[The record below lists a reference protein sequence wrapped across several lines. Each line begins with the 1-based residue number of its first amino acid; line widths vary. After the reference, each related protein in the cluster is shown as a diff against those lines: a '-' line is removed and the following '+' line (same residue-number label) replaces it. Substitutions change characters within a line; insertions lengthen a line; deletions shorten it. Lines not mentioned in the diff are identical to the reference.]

1 MKFNPKIGF
10 FAILSI
16 IVSCVPQELDNIQ
29 AFRYKFPEL
38 EEVNPLPIV
47 ELTLPPEVEV
57 FLGAIL
63 IGIPA
68 EELVRDVVAAVIDE
82 NISDINLAVIDD
94 FSKISP
100 EISTDDLKEKVNEE
114 WIVGVL
120 SGTIQPA
127 SDFIL
132 IAQIFKSDPDMA
144 KYLAQIEFPQI
155 DGFIVNGRI
164 IFPDLIPK
172 TIPIPESLRISTLVT
187 PCKEAAEKLYLQ
199 NIDELEQQAVQQN
212 AQALQFYDLL
222 RSQAISKYNQRILDA
237 EKIMADDLKRF
248 YEFVVFFNAA
258 VDALVY
264 PDEVKRGLKI
274 YIIAYVIQLRNQ
286 IIAYDNSYD
295 LAIILERNRKLELI
309 RFEQSDVEFSIR
321 DNLTNAMEEQKMT
334 YNTAVNNCH
343 NQGAGG

>member
-1 MKFNPKIGF
+1 MKFNLKIVF

-38 EEVNPLPIV
+38 DEVKPLPIV
-47 ELTLPPEVEV
+47 ELTLPPEVKVSFGE
-57 FLGAIL
+57 IL

-68 EELVRDVVAAVIDE
+68 DELVTDVVAAVIDE
-82 NISDINLAVIDD
+82 DISDINLAVIDD
-94 FSKISP
+94 FSTISP
-100 EISTDDLKEKVNEE
+100 EISTDDLKERVNEE
-114 WIVGVL
+114 WIMGVL
-120 SGTIQPA
+120 SGIIQPA

-132 IAQIFKSDPDMA
+132 IAEIFKNDPDKA
-144 KYLAQIEFPQI
+144 KYLSQIEFPEI

-164 IFPDLIPK
+164 KFPELIPK
-172 TIPIPESLRISTLVT
+172 TIPKPETLRISTLVT
-187 PCKEAAEKLYLQ
+187 PCKEAAEELYLQ

-212 AQALQFYDLL
+212 AQVLQYYDLL
-222 RSQAISKYNQRILDA
+222 RNKAISEYNQRILDE
-237 EKIMADDLKRF
+237 EKIIADNLERF

-274 YIIAYVIQLRNQ
+274 YIIAYVIQLRDQ

-295 LAIILERNRKLELI
+295 LAIILERDRKLELI
-309 RFEQSDVEFSIR
+309 KFEQSDVEFSIR
-321 DNLTNAMEEQKMT
+321 DNLNNAMEEQKT
-334 YNTAVNNCH
+334 IYNTAANNCH